1 MCATTHMHPA
11 GMQAFEGVLRDS
23 QSQAWEPLAG
33 SAPVPDSWIS
43 NGSQSQTMPTGSAD
57 HWDAPNSR
65 FDSFSSEQ
73 EGGGGRGEAPSR
85 SRQQQGWVNGGSS
98 SGKPKPRSMFAI
110 GHHGDRATHS
120 PRIPLS
126 GKTGREIGRVLG
138 GGVVPGCL
146 VLIGGDPGVG
156 KSTIMLQI
164 AAMIAHPEIDFDE
177 VSNPGGSSSGGAS
190 QGLLSQNGHGVR
202 SDGGG
207 SAAGQEGRNGSGG
220 GRQLDES
227 RTVLYISGEENEE
240 QVGLRTGDGGRLG
253 QTRSRV
259 VMIDILDP
267 ELPWAHCYDDLY
279 LLLI

>member
-1 MCATTHMHPA
+1 MHPA

-33 SAPVPDSWIS
+33 STPGPDSWIS
-43 NGSQSQTMPTGSAD
+43 NGSQNQTMPIGSAD

-65 FDSFSSEQ
+65 FDHSFSSEQ
-73 EGGGGRGEAPSR
+73 ETGGSRGEAPTR
-85 SRQQQGWVNGGSS
+85 PRQQQQGWVNGGSS

-177 VSNPGGSSSGGAS
+177 ISNPGGSSGGMAS
-190 QGLLSQNGHGVR
+190 QGLHSQHGVG

-207 SAAGQEGRNGSGG
+207 NAAGQDGRNDSGG

-240 QVGLRTGDGGRLG
+240 QVRLRKGEREGLTFRYARLNPG
-253 QTRSRV
+253 
-259 VMIDILDP
+259 L
-267 ELPWAHCYDDLY
+267 A
-279 LLLI
+279 